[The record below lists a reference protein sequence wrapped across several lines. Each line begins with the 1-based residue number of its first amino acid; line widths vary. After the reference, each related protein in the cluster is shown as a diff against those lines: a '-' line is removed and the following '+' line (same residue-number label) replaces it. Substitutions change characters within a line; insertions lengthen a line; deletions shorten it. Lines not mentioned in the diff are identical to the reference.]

1 MGGGEADRPS
11 RPAGTRARRGA
22 DIDRRTFIRRAGQ
35 TGVAAGALAWS
46 APRIHSASALA
57 AAGSPPPA
65 STSTPP
71 TVAGGPLSPP
81 APGSSEPGSSELIVE
96 GVQTEASRGDNLAI
110 TGAEL
115 GNIAV
120 LGAASVG
127 MGELVRRRGLHRKR
141 ALQADA
147 ERYADSPPAGD
158 PPDPA

>member
-46 APRIHSASALA
+46 APRIHSAGALA

-65 STSTPP
+65 STPP

-141 ALQADA
+141 ALEADV

>member
-1 MGGGEADRPS
+1 MRGGEADRPR

-141 ALQADA
+141 ALEADA